1 MSKINIKNI
10 KSYITGNFRY
20 YTQTI
25 KPLPDHLKE
34 QYYYRLYK
42 CKDDCLVTGKCIMCN
57 CPTEKK
63 AFATDSCNLERF
75 PRFLSG
81 GEWRKHKEENNINN
95 IEEIKELIE
104 NEIHN
109 E

>member
-10 KSYITGNFRY
+10 KSYIQGNFRY
-20 YTQTI
+20 HTQSI

-42 CKDDCLVTGKCIMCN
+42 CKDDCLITGECIKCS

-63 AFATDSCNLERF
+63 AFATDSCNEERF

-81 GEWRKHKEENNINN
+81 GEWKKYKEENNINN